1 MTEQPSTSMTSEN
14 SRASRPS
21 EDLYILSDLHLG
33 EGRSLES
40 RRYSRLESF
49 FYDSEFAGFIDR
61 VLVDSM
67 AHRRRTRLI
76 LNGDVFDFLSLTR
89 IPSEEEMERWG
100 WKIDEDERKF
110 GLNPTPSKSAWKV
123 SMILQGHPTF
133 FSALL
138 RFIQAGH
145 AVTITRGNH
154 DPELFFPEVR
164 ERFHQD
170 LAAIAKEA
178 ELSDLTEE
186 QLREQIT
193 FEQWFY
199 FEPGR
204 IYVEHGNQYEP
215 TNSFRFN
222 LHPLLPD
229 EHPEGAEPFLDYPTG
244 SHFVRYMFNKMK
256 LIDPFSTFFIT
267 LDSYFTILRRASFLD
282 IARTLTLHFPF
293 FLRTIRDARF
303 FELHGMEEVTQTHD
317 LEITRLAREKS
328 LPQETVQ
335 ALDELMV
342 EPLGKTK
349 YSLLQEMFR
358 PIVGTTLRI
367 LAIALISLCAW
378 FFLFTLIQSTGRI
391 AEGIF
396 VKASLLAI
404 LSVITVVGI
413 FFVIMNVLRRVASS
427 HNPWADPLY
436 RKAEQISELMDVP
449 LVSMGHTHRTD
460 LRPFRHRTGFFA
472 NSGTWI
478 VSTGPWDVVRPKSQ
492 QFTFVRVQDMEMDI
506 LRWDHTTNRWE
517 PVPLMEDYQPT
528 AMERL
533 IQEDDSGFQ

>member
-1 MTEQPSTSMTSEN
+1 MM
-14 SRASRPS
+14 
-21 EDLYILSDLHLG
+21 DLYILSDLHLG
-33 EGRSLES
+33 AGRSQES
-40 RRYSRLESF
+40 RRYSRLEAF

-67 AHRRRTRLI
+67 AHRRRARLI
-76 LNGDVFDFLSLTR
+76 LNGDVFDFLSLTKV
-89 IPSEEEMERWG
+89 PSDEEAEAYG
-100 WKIDEDERKF
+100 WTIRDDERKF
-110 GLNPTPSKSAWKV
+110 GLDPTDSKSAWK
-123 SMILQGHPTF
+123 MERILRGHPTF
-133 FSALL
+133 FAALL

-145 AVTITRGNH
+145 PVTLIRGNH
-154 DPELFFPEVR
+154 DPELFWPEVR
-164 ERFHQD
+164 DRLFSE
-170 LAAIAKEA
+170 LAVQAKAIGLE
-178 ELSDLTEE
+178 ELTESA
-186 QLREQIT
+186 LRDKIT
-193 FEQWFY
+193 IEQWFY
-199 FEPGR
+199 LEPGR

-222 LHPLLPD
+222 LHPVLPN
-229 EHPEGAEPFLDYPTG
+229 ENPEETTESLDYPTG
-244 SHFVRYMFNKMK
+244 SLFVRYMFNKMK
-256 LIDPFSTFFIT
+256 QIDPFSTFFIT

-303 FELHGMEEVTQTHD
+303 FELHGMEEVTRTH
-317 LEITRLAREKS
+317 EQSIQKLAEEKS
-328 LPQETVQ
+328 LPLESVQ
-335 ALDELMV
+335 ALDDLMV

-349 YSLLQEMFR
+349 YSLLQEMLR

-367 LAIALISLCAW
+367 LTIALISLCAW

-413 FFVIMNVLRRVASS
+413 FFVIMNVIRRVASS
-427 HNPWADPLY
+427 HNAWSDPLY
-436 RKAEQISELMDVP
+436 RKAERIAELMDVP

-460 LRPFRHRTGFFA
+460 LRPFRHREGFFA

-478 VSTGPWDVVRPKSQ
+478 ISTGPWDVVRAKSQ
-492 QFTFVRVQDMEMDI
+492 QFTFVRVRDMDMDI
-506 LRWDHTTNRWE
+506 LRWDHTTNQWE